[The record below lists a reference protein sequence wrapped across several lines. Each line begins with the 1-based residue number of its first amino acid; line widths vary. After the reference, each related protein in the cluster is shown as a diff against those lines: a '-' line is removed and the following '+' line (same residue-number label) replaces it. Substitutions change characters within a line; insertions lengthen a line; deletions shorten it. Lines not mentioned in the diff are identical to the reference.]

1 LPLRPFVIGRE
12 EMTDEDRKKQEAVLA
27 DIALHKD
34 ETIEAYNQRRFG
46 ANIIVP
52 EKQKRVN

>member
-1 LPLRPFVIGRE
+1 
-12 EMTDEDRKKQEAVLA
+12 MTDEDRKKQEAVLA